1 MQVEYKKEWLDTY
14 LWILQE
20 NQIEDAY
27 IEKML
32 LYNQGQGRLEFSKQ
46 QKEGEEYYCY
56 KITGKKALHSV
67 YSMMPIGER
76 QIRGILQQ
84 LFTTLENGKEYLLSE
99 EDFVLSP
106 NYIFATFPQMDMELC
121 YVPGYGV
128 PLKEQ
133 LESLFEYFLNRV
145 DYDDKKAVE
154 LLYSCY
160 MFCMKEQGGIHE
172 IKQLLKQE
180 QKDVIEKEELLLQQ
194 ENVQEK
200 KVIHK
205 NKIGTENS
213 SWNIR
218 EETIEQENSQLAK
231 EHIEKEKKAGKK
243 KTNTKSKGQ
252 RKAIYPEVEENR
264 KMQTTPY
271 VSWLSN
277 LFFHKQNK
285 ELLVAE
291 EQEEYQVNSI
301 KEEKVQSSER
311 TVLLSVVLEESENVS
326 LICESSGEII
336 SLTKFPFYIG
346 STMDYVDYV
355 LKTEGVSR
363 IHCCISKKGDAYYL
377 ADLNSTNGTYL
388 NKKEVMPG
396 KDELLSANDEIR
408 IASVKFYIKFS
419 CH

>member
-1 MQVEYKKEWLDTY
+1 MQAEYKKEWMDTY
-14 LWILQE
+14 LWILPE
-20 NQIEDAY
+20 HQIEDSY

-32 LYNQGQGRLEFSKQ
+32 LYNQGEGRLEFSKQ

-67 YSMMPIGER
+67 YSMMTIGER
-76 QIRGILQQ
+76 QIRSILQQ

-121 YVPGYGV
+121 YVPGYAI

-145 DYDDKKAVE
+145 DYEDKNAVE
-154 LLYSCY
+154 LLYNCY
-160 MFCMKEQGGIHE
+160 MFCMKEQGGLQE
-172 IKQLLKQE
+172 IKKLLGKEQPKLAQIKEDFSEREGVEEKNLISTKGDIIHSDRQSFPIEYSKQ
-180 QKDVIEKEELLLQQ
+180 
-194 ENVQEK
+194 
-200 KVIHK
+200 
-205 NKIGTENS
+205 
-213 SWNIR
+213 
-218 EETIEQENSQLAK
+218 
-231 EHIEKEKKAGKK
+231 HIENLSKEKKQSKK
-243 KTNTKSKGQ
+243 KVSSKEKSQK
-252 RKAIYPEVEENR
+252 RITYLETENNR
-264 KMQTTPY
+264 KMQTTSY
-271 VSWLSN
+271 ISWLSN
-277 LFFHKQNK
+277 FFVPKQK
-285 ELLVAE
+285 RQLLIVK
-291 EQEEYQVNSI
+291 EQEEYRAEPI
-301 KEEKVQSSER
+301 KEEKIEELER
-311 TVLLSVVLEESENVS
+311 TVLLSVGAKEEAV
-326 LICESSGEII
+326 LICESSGEVI

-346 STMDYVDYV
+346 STADYVDYV
-355 LKTEGVSR
+355 LTTEGVSR
-363 IHCCISKKGDAYYL
+363 IHCCISKKGESYYL